1 MSRKLGPVCKLCR
14 REGAKLFLKGERCHT
29 PKCSIQRRPYPPG
42 MHRWRRGKRSEFSLQ
57 LREKQK
63 VKRFYGI
70 LETQFRRMF
79 AAAERSSEPTG
90 EQLVRMCELRLDN
103 VVTRLGFAAS
113 RAGARQLIT
122 HGHVWL
128 NGRKMDI
135 PSHICSP
142 SDVITAREKEVSQ
155 KLVKEA
161 LEVTTFND
169 IPEWLERDD
178 SQPSGTIKSA
188 PSKDEAALEVDTNY
202 IIELLS
208 K

>member
-1 MSRKLGPVCKLCR
+1 MSRNLGPVCKLCR
-14 REGAKLFLKGERCHT
+14 REGARLFLKGERCHT

-70 LETQFRRMF
+70 LESQFRRMF

-90 EQLVRMCELRLDN
+90 QQLVRMCELRLDN

-113 RAGARQLIT
+113 RAAARQLIT
-122 HGHVWL
+122 HGHIRL
-128 NGRKMDI
+128 NGKRMDI
-135 PSHICSP
+135 PSHVCSEG
-142 SDVITAREKEVSQ
+142 DIITARDKEVSRSF
-155 KLVKEA
+155 VKEG

-169 IPEWLERDD
+169 VPEWLERDE

-188 PSKDEAALEVDTNY
+188 PSKEEASLEVDTNY

>member
-1 MSRKLGPVCKLCR
+1 
-14 REGAKLFLKGERCHT
+14 
-29 PKCSIQRRPYPPG
+29 
-42 MHRWRRGKRSEFSLQ
+42 
-57 LREKQK
+57 
-63 VKRFYGI
+63 
-70 LETQFRRMF
+70 MF